1 MHLLIAGKQNKI
13 MFTIGQKL
21 KHTFVS
27 HQFQFKS
34 FISYELKVKDWT
46 KLDKILVTKKK
57 KIHMKFKLP
66 VILFPISKVQGR
78 NGKKAILSKLCR
90 KR

>member
-13 MFTIGQKL
+13 MLTIGQKL

-57 KIHMKFKLP
+57 IHMKFKLP
-66 VILFPISKVQGR
+66 VILFPISEVQGR
-78 NGKKAILSKLCR
+78 NGKKAILLKWCR